1 MYFLLIFKGGKVD
14 KIKFV
19 KYLGELKL
27 LFMKYCKVK
36 KVRLQILKR
45 LEVRVIFVSTLGNIV
60 VILLISFLLVTFLG
74 LVLSNLFS
82 RSIFLI
88 KLVKSVKNFKRSYSV
103 MISVNCVLLEKVW
116 ISG

>member
-36 KVRLQILKR
+36 KVRL
-45 LEVRVIFVSTLGNIV
+45 
-60 VILLISFLLVTFLG
+60 
-74 LVLSNLFS
+74 
-82 RSIFLI
+82 
-88 KLVKSVKNFKRSYSV
+88 
-103 MISVNCVLLEKVW
+103 
-116 ISG
+116 